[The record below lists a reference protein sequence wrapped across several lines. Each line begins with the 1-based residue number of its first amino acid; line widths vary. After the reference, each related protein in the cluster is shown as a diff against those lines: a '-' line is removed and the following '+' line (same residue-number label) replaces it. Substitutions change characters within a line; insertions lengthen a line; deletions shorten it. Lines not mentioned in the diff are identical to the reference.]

1 VFIHLPTLII
11 TTIILNVVLGTTLL
25 AIHHAIPSQR
35 SFKTW
40 ALACFLFALAN
51 ILTALRGTLEQ
62 PWLTVF
68 VADLL
73 IISVPLLA
81 LHGMRQYR
89 QQTDIAPTG
98 IIVTLVVSAVLIIG
112 TQVISTPAFVGAT
125 QALTALICG
134 VVYLFAANY
143 LRHIRPTPR
152 ITRQLLMALF
162 GVHGLLMLLM
172 ASASLQQ
179 ADTHNALF
187 TALLMA
193 HLVMTTMTTL
203 LFPVLAF
210 SHNER
215 RLIKI
220 AHLDELTELFN
231 RRAFFEQ
238 GALLLAQNKQLEKPS
253 CVLMIDL
260 DHFKSINDQFGHA
273 AGDAC
278 LRHVAEIIRNHM
290 RERDVAARIGGE
302 EFAVALADVDRQQA
316 EMVSQRLVERIAAQP
331 CLFDG
336 NSIELTV
343 SLGGILSTHS
353 RRALNDLLNDADA
366 ALYAAKASGRNQCK
380 FA

>member
-1 VFIHLPTLII
+1 MIHLPTLII
-11 TTIILNVVLGTTLL
+11 TTIILNIVLGITLL
-25 AIHHAIPSQR
+25 VIHRAIPTQK

-51 ILTALRGTLEQ
+51 VLTSLRGTIEQ
-62 PWLTVF
+62 PWLTIV

-89 QQTDIAPTG
+89 QQTDVPLTSIV
-98 IIVTLVVSAVLIIG
+98 VTLVVSTILLL
-112 TQVISTPAFVGAT
+112 STLSIAHVAEAMTAT
-125 QALTALICG
+125 LCG
-134 VVYLFAANY
+134 VIYLFAANY

-152 ITRQLLMALF
+152 ITRQILMGLF
-162 GVHGLLMLLM
+162 GIHGLLMLLM
-172 ASASLQQ
+172 ANTALQI
-179 ADTHNALF
+179 ADTSETLF
-187 TALLMA
+187 TLLLMA
-193 HLVMTTMTTL
+193 HLMMTTMTTL

-215 RLIKI
+215 RLLKI

-253 CVLMIDL
+253 CILMIDL

-278 LRHVAEIIRNHM
+278 LRHVAEIIRRTM

-302 EFAVALADVDRQQA
+302 EFAIALADVDRQQA
-316 EMVSQRLVERIAAQP
+316 EMISQRLVERIAAQSFH
-331 CLFDG
+331 FDG
-336 NSIELTV
+336 RDIELTV
-343 SLGGILSTHS
+343 SLGGILSVRSTRS
-353 RRALNDLLNDADA
+353 LDDLLNDADA
-366 ALYAAKASGRNQCK
+366 ALYAAKASGRNQFK

>member
-1 VFIHLPTLII
+1 MFIHLPTLII
-11 TTIILNVVLGTTLL
+11 TTIILNGVLGTTLL
-25 AIHHAIPSQR
+25 AIHRAIPSPK

-62 PWLTVF
+62 PWLTIF

-89 QQTDIAPTG
+89 QQTAIAPTS
-98 IIVTLVVSAVLIIG
+98 IILTLTGSAVVLVVA
-112 TQVISTPAFVGAT
+112 QAFASIA
-125 QALTALICG
+125 QAITAIICG
-134 VVYLFAANY
+134 LIYLFAANY

-152 ITRQLLMALF
+152 VMRHLLMGLF
-162 GVHGLLMLLM
+162 GVHGLLMLMM
-172 ASASLQQ
+172 AGTSLQHI
-179 ADTHNALF
+179 DTHQNLL
-187 TALLMA
+187 TSLLMA
-193 HLVMTTMTTL
+193 HLIMTTMTTL

-215 RLIKI
+215 QLLKI

-253 CVLMIDL
+253 CILMIDL
-260 DHFKSINDQFGHA
+260 DHFKSINDKFGHA

-302 EFAVALADVDRQQA
+302 EFAVALADVDRPQA
-316 EMVSQRLVERIAAQP
+316 ERVSLRLVERIASQP
-331 CLFDG
+331 LHFDG
-336 NSIELTV
+336 YDIALTV
-343 SLGGILSTHS
+343 SVGGILNRNSA
-353 RRALNDLLNDADA
+353 RPLDDLLNDADT
-366 ALYAAKASGRNQCK
+366 ALYAAKAGGRNQFK

>member
-1 VFIHLPTLII
+1 MIHLPTLII
-11 TTIILNVVLGTTLL
+11 TTVILNVVLGITLFVIYRAL
-25 AIHHAIPSQR
+25 PAQK

-40 ALACFLFALAN
+40 AIACFSFALAN
-51 ILTALRGTLEQ
+51 ILVSLRGTIDQ
-62 PWLTVF
+62 PLLTIV

-89 QQTDIAPTG
+89 QQIDVPRTG
-98 IIVTLVVSAVLIIG
+98 MIVTMAISAILLLSAHAIEYIAQTVTAVL
-112 TQVISTPAFVGAT
+112 
-125 QALTALICG
+125 CG
-134 VVYLFAANY
+134 VIYLFAANY

-152 ITRQLLMALF
+152 ITRHLLMGLF

-172 ASASLQQ
+172 ASSALQQ
-179 ADTHNALF
+179 ADPSKSLF
-187 TALLMA
+187 TFLLMA
-193 HLVMTTMTTL
+193 HLIMTTMTTL

-215 RLIKI
+215 RLLKI

-231 RRAFFEQ
+231 RRAFFEH

-253 CVLMIDL
+253 CILMIDL

-273 AGDAC
+273 TGDAC
-278 LRHVAEIIRNHM
+278 LRHVAEIIRKTM

-302 EFAVALADVDRQQA
+302 EFAIALSDVDRQQA
-316 EMVSQRLVERIAAQP
+316 EMISQRLVEHIAAHAFH
-331 CLFDG
+331 FDG
-336 NSIELTV
+336 NDIELTV
-343 SLGGILSTHS
+343 SLGGILSTRS
-353 RRALNDLLNDADA
+353 RRALSDLLNDADA
-366 ALYAAKASGRNQCK
+366 ALYAAKASGRNQFK

>member
-1 VFIHLPTLII
+1 MII
-11 TTIILNVVLGTTLL
+11 TTIILNIVLGITLL
-25 AIHHAIPSQR
+25 VIHRAIPTQK

-51 ILTALRGTLEQ
+51 VLTSLRGTIEQ
-62 PWLTVF
+62 PWLTIV

-89 QQTDIAPTG
+89 QQTDVPLTSIV
-98 IIVTLVVSAVLIIG
+98 VTLVVSTILLL
-112 TQVISTPAFVGAT
+112 STLSIAHVAEAMTAT
-125 QALTALICG
+125 LCG
-134 VVYLFAANY
+134 VIYLFAANY

-152 ITRQLLMALF
+152 ITRQILMGLF
-162 GVHGLLMLLM
+162 GIHGLLMLLM
-172 ASASLQQ
+172 ANTALQI
-179 ADTHNALF
+179 ADTSETLF
-187 TALLMA
+187 TLLLMA
-193 HLVMTTMTTL
+193 HLMMTTMTTL

-215 RLIKI
+215 RLLKI

-253 CVLMIDL
+253 CILMIDL

-278 LRHVAEIIRNHM
+278 LRHVAEIIRRTM

-302 EFAVALADVDRQQA
+302 EFAIALADVDRQQA
-316 EMVSQRLVERIAAQP
+316 EMISQRLVERIAAQSFH
-331 CLFDG
+331 FDG
-336 NSIELTV
+336 RDIELTV
-343 SLGGILSTHS
+343 SLGGILSARSTRS
-353 RRALNDLLNDADA
+353 LDDLLNDADA
-366 ALYAAKASGRNQCK
+366 ALYAAKASGRNQFK